1 MSATAIPH
9 SGQPRAETRRRVAV
23 WAGSLAVA
31 GFASIGAGG
40 IHATAIGT
48 HREHTQAAVVITI
61 LTEFQLAW
69 GAVALMSPTR
79 RVAVIGAVGSAA
91 ALAGWVL
98 AKVSGIWF
106 VDGLDEIEAIQWAD
120 GLAALLAA
128 VAFAGALSVVF
139 GRGIHRVSRRRSP
152 AVLATS
158 AVLVIALTVMGMA
171 SASEHVHA
179 GGHSHDDLA
188 AGAGHDH
195 GGGSGGGGHS
205 HAAAV
210 VPPKEYDPDLP
221 IDLGGVPGVTPEQ
234 QARAEN
240 LIAITLARLPQ
251 FADPAVAEAAGYRSI
266 GDALTGDEHYVNWAS
281 INDDKILDPDHPESL
296 VYQMRNG
303 KKTLVAAMFM
313 LPDGTTLDS
322 VPDVGGPLTQWHI
335 HNNLCFTPSPDAARV
350 AGIVPPDGVCRP
362 GTVRKAVV
370 PMIHVWIVK
379 HPCGPFAALEG
390 IGGGQIKEGETKLCD
405 HAHGAA

>member
-1 MSATAIPH
+1 VPA
-9 SGQPRAETRRRVAV
+9 RRVAV

-31 GFASIGAGG
+31 GFASIGAGA

-48 HREHTQAAVVITI
+48 HREETQAAVAFTI
-61 LTEFQLAW
+61 LTVFQLAW
-69 GAVALMSPTR
+69 GAVALMTPTR
-79 RVAVIGAVGSAA
+79 RVAVIGALGSAA
-91 ALAGWVL
+91 ALAGWGL

-106 VDGLDEIEAIQWAD
+106 VNGLDEAESIQWAD

-128 VAFAGALSVVF
+128 VALAGALSVVF

-152 AVLATS
+152 AILATA
-158 AVLVIALTVMGMA
+158 AVLVTALTVMGMSKA
-171 SASEHVHA
+171 SDHSHA
-179 GGHSHDDLA
+179 GGGHAHGDTA
-188 AGAGHDH
+188 AGAGAGAGHDH
-195 GGGSGGGGHS
+195 GGGDGGTGHE
-205 HAAAV
+205 AGI
-210 VPPKEYDPDLP
+210 VPPKEYDPNLP

-251 FADPAVAEAAGYRSI
+251 FADPAAAEAAGYRSI
-266 GDALTGDEHYVNWAS
+266 GDALTGDEHYVNWS
-281 INDDKILDPDHPESL
+281 LINDDKILDPDHPESL
-296 VYQMRNG
+296 VYQVRDG

-313 LPDGTTLDS
+313 LADGSTLDT
-322 VPDVGGPLTQWHI
+322 VPDIGGPLTQWHI

-350 AGIVPPDGVCRP
+350 AGVVPPDRECRP
-362 GTVRKAVV
+362 GTVRKITV

-405 HAHGAA
+405 HAHGSA